1 MLHRMHREGGR
12 AGREISYCLG
22 LFAVH
27 TSRSLSS
34 SFLRAA
40 RLLKFSP
47 SGSAPTFVHLS
58 SSSPDRP
65 DHCIFRTLASH
76 TRASTRPTQNLPR
89 LKALRHLTAS
99 AHPYRISPNLYRFPI
114 SPRSV
119 LIHALACFLR
129 FVFPVLRPTALTTRP
144 APCDHVLTAFAFVCY
159 LWVTNP

>member
-22 LFAVH
+22 LCSVH

-65 DHCIFRTLASH
+65 DHCAFRTLASR
-76 TRASTRPTQNLPR
+76 TRASTRPSQNLPR

-99 AHPYRISPNLYRFPI
+99 AHPYRISPNLYRFLI
-114 SPRSV
+114 SPFQSAPC
-119 LIHALACFLR
+119 LYTTLPLLR
-129 FVFPVLRPTALTTRP
+129 TLRLPRLTTHGLRE
-144 APCDHVLTAFAFVCY
+144 ATCSVITF
-159 LWVTNP
+159 